1 MCLGVLTGPPEQACQ
16 IFPGT
21 CFAQHESQRTAAKST
36 SDSLGKFTSRCAP
49 SHSNKVGKDLFG
61 CPHRSTRASVSNLS
75 RPASPNTKANAL
87 PQDRPQTL
95 LESFTSRC
103 APSHSNKVGKD
114 VFGCPHRSTRATTCF
129 AQHESRRTAARSTSD
144 SLGKF
149 TSRCAPSHSNK
160 VGKDLFGC
168 PHRSTRASASIFSRH
183 LLCLTRKPTHGRKID
198 LRLSWK
204 VHVPVCTEPLE
215 QSR

>member
-1 MCLGVLTGPPEQACQ
+1 MSSQVHPSKRVKFIQ
-16 IFPGT
+16 T
-21 CFAQHESQRTAAKST
+21 CFAQHEGQRTAARST
-36 SDSLGKFTSRCAP
+36 SDSLGK
-49 SHSNKVGKDLFG
+49 
-61 CPHRSTRASVSNLS
+61 
-75 RPASPNTKANAL
+75 
-87 PQDRPQTL
+87 
-95 LESFTSRC
+95 FTSRC